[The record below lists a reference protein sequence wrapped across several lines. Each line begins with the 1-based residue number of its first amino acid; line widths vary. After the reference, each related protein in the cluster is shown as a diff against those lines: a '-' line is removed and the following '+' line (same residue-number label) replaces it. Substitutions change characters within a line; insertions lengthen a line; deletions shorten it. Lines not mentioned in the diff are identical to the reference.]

1 MSNLEPITKIN
12 TILNSLMQ
20 GETISKKDLSERTGI
35 HPRTIERHIDFLRDA
50 LRAPL
55 VCVPGAS
62 AYRYDLDAGDRFE
75 LPGIWFSKDELAA
88 LFAIKQVLGD
98 IPEGALSKVAE
109 KLWERIEKVGVE
121 SGQLPE
127 KDWTN
132 KVKILPIG
140 GRHVEDGIFRS
151 VVEGV
156 LLGKRLLVVHKKLGA
171 PPRERI
177 VSPLQIVRFR
187 DNWYL
192 DAWCHAEEGFRSFAM
207 NRISKAAVRKDKAIR
222 KGAIALREH
231 FASAYGIF
239 NGKADKLAKIRF
251 LGIAAEEVSQERWHS
266 MEQGRFLEDGSY
278 ELAVPYNKDI
288 ELVMDILRW
297 GELAVVLEPEELRA
311 KVRKK
316 LESALGH
323 Y

>member
-109 KLWERIEKVGVE
+109 KLWERIEKVSVE
-121 SGQLPE
+121 SGQLPD

-140 GRHVEDGIFRS
+140 GRLVEDGIFRS
-151 VVEGV
+151 TVEGV
-156 LLGKRLLVVHKKLGA
+156 LLGKRLLIFHKKLGA
-171 PPRERI
+171 PPRERM

-192 DAWCHAEEGFRSFAM
+192 DAWCHVEDGFRSFAM
-207 NRISKAAVRKDKAIR
+207 NRISKVAVQKEKAIR
-222 KGAIALREH
+222 KGATALREH

-239 NGKADKLAKIRF
+239 NGQADKLAKIRF

-266 MEQGRFLEDGSY
+266 AEQGRFLDDGSY
-278 ELAVPYNKDI
+278 ELTVPYHKDV
-288 ELVMDILRW
+288 ELAMDILRW
-297 GELAVVLEPEELRA
+297 GDLAVVVEPEELRT

-316 LESALGH
+316 LESALSR

>member
-12 TILNSLMQ
+12 TILNSLVQ

-35 HPRTIERHIDFLRDA
+35 HHRTIERHIDFLRDA

-55 VCVPGAS
+55 VCLPGAS

-98 IPEGALSKVAE
+98 IPEGALSKVAD
-109 KLWERIEKVGVE
+109 KLWERIEKVSVE
-121 SGQLPE
+121 SGQLPDS
-127 KDWTN
+127 DWTG

-140 GRHVEDGIFRS
+140 GRTIEDGVFRAL
-151 VVEGV
+151 VEGV
-156 LLGKRLLVVHKKLGA
+156 LLGKRLRIVHKKLGA
-171 PPRERI
+171 DSRERT

-192 DAWCHAEEGFRSFAM
+192 DAWCHVEDGFRSFAM
-207 NRISKAAVRKDKAIR
+207 NRISKVLVLQDPSLRKDSAE
-222 KGAIALREH
+222 LSMH

-239 NGKADKLAKIRF
+239 NGKADKIARIKF
-251 LGIAAEEVSQERWHS
+251 FGIAAEEVSQERWHS
-266 MEQGRFLEDGSY
+266 MEEGHFLDDGSY
-278 ELAVPYNKDI
+278 QLSIPFHKDI
-288 ELVMDILRW
+288 ELVMDVLRW
-297 GELAVVLEPEELRA
+297 GELAVVLEPEELRE

-316 LESALGH
+316 LEAALGR